1 MSLLLTLN
9 RLYISPWF
17 FHYWLRNYWLGIFY
31 LVTGLSFIRCSERL
45 LVRLLLYLQLIIYVP
60 ITDITLVSPSY
71 LFHESNVLY
80 ETKYTIV
87 DNASADHITSNLLK
101 AVHKFHKFYLVHSWI
116 LCAILFV
123 SYITPCYFRI

>member
-17 FHYWLRNYWLGIFY
+17 FHYWLRKYWLGIFY

-60 ITDITLVSPSY
+60 ITDWYHSSY

-80 ETKYTIV
+80 ETKKTIV
-87 DNASADHITSNLLK
+87 GNASSDHITSNLLK
-101 AVHKFHKFYLVHSWI
+101 AVHKFHKFYFVHSWI